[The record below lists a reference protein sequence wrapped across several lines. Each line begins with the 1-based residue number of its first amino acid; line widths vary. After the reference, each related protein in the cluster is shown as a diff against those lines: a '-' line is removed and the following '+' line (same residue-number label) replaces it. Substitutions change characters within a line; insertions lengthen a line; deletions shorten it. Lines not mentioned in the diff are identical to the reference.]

1 VAKSEIDLGLP
12 FIVPDLVYKFA
23 DWEFLVTEWK
33 PNAART
39 DVVKFNPLIL
49 RITPSK
55 KKREENSLINIL
67 ISIS

>member
-49 RITPSK
+49 RVTPSK
-55 KKREENSLINIL
+55 KKKKKIH
-67 ISIS
+67 